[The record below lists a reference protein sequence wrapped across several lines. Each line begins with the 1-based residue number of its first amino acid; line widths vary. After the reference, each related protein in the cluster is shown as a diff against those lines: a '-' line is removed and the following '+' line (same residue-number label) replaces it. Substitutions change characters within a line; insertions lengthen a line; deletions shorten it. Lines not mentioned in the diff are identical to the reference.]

1 MYVYSSMFSVLRLN
15 FIMLIGRFVV
25 LYSLLLFILQL
36 VVLVFISVVSIQTL
50 VQNVFVYWPGMYTYV
65 LC

>member
-1 MYVYSSMFSVLRLN
+1 MFSVLRLN

-36 VVLVFISVVSIQTL
+36 VVLVFISLVSIQTL